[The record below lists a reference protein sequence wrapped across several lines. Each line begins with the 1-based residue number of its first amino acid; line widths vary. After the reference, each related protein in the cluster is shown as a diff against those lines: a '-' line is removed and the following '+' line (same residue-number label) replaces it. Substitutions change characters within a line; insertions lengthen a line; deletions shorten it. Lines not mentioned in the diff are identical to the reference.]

1 MAGEASRELLATFAD
16 ESSEL
21 AQEASRLVVKLERA
35 TPQQARPLLENLAR
49 TAHNLKGAA
58 AAIGLD
64 ELARLA
70 HLVETVLQPA
80 LTNAAPLQPERVD
93 GILLGLDAIAAQAA
107 AMAGR
112 TSDSPSKPLSRAFQ
126 VLESLAGA
134 EGSAADQAPRTA
146 TVQAAPANSSTRS
159 KETDLATVRVLT
171 SRLEAVMN
179 GAEELYSVRSRLEC
193 RAEEASAL
201 VRRLEACAR
210 AAKSTGADP
219 LNLAGIR
226 EAKQL
231 AIALA
236 NSLQAEAEVAEV
248 TSKDLGESIRSLR
261 TIPASGLVDAMDRL
275 VRDHARRVG
284 KDVALLVDG
293 RHVEVDRFVLDELKA
308 PLNHLLRNAVD
319 HGIEEPAVRR
329 SLGKPPTGVVAI
341 GIAVVGDLLRVTVE
355 DDGAGVALDA
365 VRRKAV
371 EQGLLTAVDADA
383 ASERWLIDLLFSPG
397 FSTSAQV
404 SETSGRGV
412 GLDVVR
418 EAVTRLRG
426 TVQVESQAK
435 QGCRFTLETPLTVAA
450 THALVV
456 RVAEERFALPTH
468 AVRRVRSLNREEVKV
483 IRSQAYVSE
492 DGELVPLD
500 RLGSLIGM
508 AHPADPLGARFPLV
522 TLRIGSRA
530 AAFAIHE
537 YDDEAELVVKP
548 IAEELKGMKYLQG
561 VAMLGNGDA
570 VLVLEPDHLVRAAEG
585 RTGLPEPSS
594 QTGRYTILVVDD
606 SATTRMLHQSALE
619 AAGFS
624 VLTASDGESALRL
637 LASRTFDAVVSDVR
651 MPKMSGLD
659 LSRAIRSSPR
669 LQHLPLLLCTNLDRD
684 EDKRSALASGAT
696 AFLPKSQWERGLLAQ
711 AVRAMLSGAKT

>member
-1 MAGEASRELLATFAD
+1 
-16 ESSEL
+16 
-21 AQEASRLVVKLERA
+21 
-35 TPQQARPLLENLAR
+35 
-49 TAHNLKGAA
+49 
-58 AAIGLD
+58 
-64 ELARLA
+64 
-70 HLVETVLQPA
+70 
-80 LTNAAPLQPERVD
+80 
-93 GILLGLDAIAAQAA
+93 
-107 AMAGR
+107 
-112 TSDSPSKPLSRAFQ
+112 
-126 VLESLAGA
+126 
-134 EGSAADQAPRTA
+134 
-146 TVQAAPANSSTRS
+146 
-159 KETDLATVRVLT
+159 
-171 SRLEAVMN
+171 
-179 GAEELYSVRSRLEC
+179 
-193 RAEEASAL
+193 
-201 VRRLEACAR
+201 
-210 AAKSTGADP
+210 
-219 LNLAGIR
+219 
-226 EAKQL
+226 
-231 AIALA
+231 
-236 NSLQAEAEVAEV
+236 
-248 TSKDLGESIRSLR
+248 
-261 TIPASGLVDAMDRL
+261 MDRL

-284 KDVALLVDG
+284 KDVALLVNG
-293 RHVEVDRFVLDELKA
+293 RNVEVDRFLLDELKA

-371 EQGLLTAVDADA
+371 EQGLLAAVDADA
-383 ASERWLIDLLFSPG
+383 TSEHSLIDLLFSPG

-426 TVQVESQAK
+426 TVQVESQTK

-468 AVRRVRSLNREEVKV
+468 AVRRVGSHNREDVKV
-483 IRSQAYVSE
+483 VRSQAYVSE

-508 AHPADPLGARFPLV
+508 AHPSDPLGARFPVV
-522 TLRIGSRA
+522 TLSIGSRA
-530 AAFAIHE
+530 AAFAIDE
-537 YDDEAELVVKP
+537 CDDEAELVVKP
-548 IAEELKGMKYLQG
+548 IAAELKGMQYLQG

-594 QTGRYTILVVDD
+594 QTGRYKILVVDD

-624 VLTASDGESALRL
+624 VLTASDGEGALRL

-696 AFLPKSQWERGLLAQ
+696 AFLPKSQWERGLLAK
-711 AVRAMLSGAKT
+711 AVRAMLSGAKA